1 MGGGSRSRSLGTVVI
16 DSCQHMATFTIKKA
30 KAHLSDL
37 IKRAS
42 RGEEIVIA
50 RGKKPVVRLVALRD
64 AQGNRKPGA
73 WAGKVSYTPDA
84 FAPLTDQELKDL
96 GFE

>member
-1 MGGGSRSRSLGTVVI
+1 
-16 DSCQHMATFTIKKA
+16 MATVNIREA
-30 KAHLSDL
+30 KADLSRL
-37 IKRAS
+37 IARAC

-64 AQGNRKPGA
+64 EQGNRKPGA
-73 WAGKVSYTPDA
+73 WKGKVFCSPDA
-84 FAPLTDQELKDL
+84 FAPLTDRELKDL

>member
-1 MGGGSRSRSLGTVVI
+1 MVSSRRAGMKIV
-16 DSCQHMATFTIKKA
+16 TIQQA
-30 KAHLSDL
+30 KAQLSQL
-37 IKRAS
+37 ITRAC

-64 AQGNRKPGA
+64 EQGNRKPGA
-73 WAGKVSYTPDA
+73 LKGKLFYTPDA
-84 FAPLTDQELKDL
+84 FAPLTDRELNEM

>member
-1 MGGGSRSRSLGTVVI
+1 MKIVAIR
-16 DSCQHMATFTIKKA
+16 KA
-30 KAHLSDL
+30 KGDLSRL
-37 IKRAS
+37 IQRAC
-42 RGEEIVIA
+42 RGEEIVIC

-73 WAGKVSYTPDA
+73 WKGEVFYTPDA

>member
-1 MGGGSRSRSLGTVVI
+1 MKIVAIR
-16 DSCQHMATFTIKKA
+16 KA
-30 KAHLSDL
+30 KGDLSRL
-37 IKRAS
+37 IQRAC
-42 RGEEIVIA
+42 RGEEIVIC

-64 AQGNRKPGA
+64 EQGNRKPRA

-84 FAPLTDQELKDL
+84 FAPLTDRELKDL

>member
-1 MGGGSRSRSLGTVVI
+1 METV
-16 DSCQHMATFTIKKA
+16 TIRKA
-30 KAHLSDL
+30 KADLSRL
-37 IKRAS
+37 IQKAC

>member
-1 MGGGSRSRSLGTVVI
+1 METV
-16 DSCQHMATFTIKKA
+16 TIRKA
-30 KAHLSDL
+30 KADLSRL
-37 IKRAS
+37 IARAC
-42 RGEEIVIA
+42 RGEDIVIA

-96 GFE
+96 GCE

>member
-1 MGGGSRSRSLGTVVI
+1 METV
-16 DSCQHMATFTIKKA
+16 TIRKA
-30 KAHLSDL
+30 KADVSRL
-37 IKRAS
+37 IQRAC

-50 RGKKPVVRLVALRD
+50 RGKKPVVRLVALQD

-73 WAGKVSYTPDA
+73 WKGRLFCPPDA
-84 FAPLTDQELKDL
+84 FAPLTDRELKDL